1 MLSCSS
7 EINANCPNGFSE
19 IKEYFSDRISE
30 IEKNIGNKNRSIFDF
45 VNIVVVADA
54 LAKVKFVDTTNK
66 EAYIK
71 FLKEIFGSHNSNEEQ
86 FLQIFYKCVRCG
98 LVHELAT
105 SSNDEYNIILTHNSS
120 IDSKCYSTDSNNN
133 VYFYIPEILKA
144 LREYINK
151 LDAKSIKKRCIPIM
165 KLKN

>member
-1 MLSCSS
+1 M
-7 EINANCPNGFSE
+7 
-19 IKEYFSDRISE
+19 
-30 IEKNIGNKNRSIFDF
+30 
-45 VNIVVVADA
+45 
-54 LAKVKFVDTTNK
+54 AKVKFVDTTNK

-120 IDSKCYSTDSNNN
+120 IDSQWYSTDSNNN

-144 LREYINK
+144 LREYVNK
-151 LDAKSIKKRCIPIM
+151 LDPKSIKKCCIPIM
-165 KLKN
+165 MLKN